1 MKKSILFLVSAS
13 VALGIIGTVTPG
25 MPVQAS
31 ARYYWV
37 KSVNRDNLPYHATS
51 HQSAYIYNP
60 THTRKL
66 HNLKNYPNTTWY
78 VSKSILMRSSYTRKK
93 GVYYYVTN
101 GAKTISG
108 IVWRGYL
115 TAGVN
120 SKTPATTNPTGN
132 GTSNTAILK
141 QQFKEFLAMP
151 QQTAENQVIQKVKQ
165 DLAGTYTFDDNLMN
179 YASYT
184 THYAENNPTISDP
197 DWTTINAKFGITSQ
211 NSKHTGADTEDFDS
225 AWFGSV
231 KYDPATT
238 ENSYINAFAKSLEKG
253 ISALSSEYSDY
264 LKVGFGINLGQS
276 HVYTRSAATYI
287 IVEK

>member
-1 MKKSILFLVSAS
+1 MKKSTRIFVSTLTT
-13 VALGIIGTVTPG
+13 LGILGIAVPTVSI
-25 MPVQAS
+25 QAS
-31 ARYYWV
+31 TRYYQV

-51 HQSAYIYNP
+51 HQSAYIYNT

-78 VSKSILMRSSYTRKK
+78 VSKSILMRSSYTSKK

-120 SKTPATTNPTGN
+120 SETPTTTNPTGN

-151 QQTAENQVIQKVKQ
+151 QQTAEDQVIQKVKQ
-165 DLAGTYTFDDNLMN
+165 DLAGTYTLDDNLMN
-179 YASYT
+179 YASYA

-197 DWTTINAKFGITSQ
+197 NWTTIAAKFGITSQ

-225 AWFGSV
+225 FWFGSV
-231 KYDPATT
+231 KYDPTTT

-253 ISALSSEYSDY
+253 ISTLSSEYSDY
-264 LKVGFGINLGQS
+264 PKVGFGINLGQS

>member
-1 MKKSILFLVSAS
+1 MKKSILLLITALTTLGFL
-13 VALGIIGTVTPG
+13 GTTTQAKPA
-25 MPVQAS
+25 QAS
-31 ARYYWV
+31 ARYHWV

-78 VSKSILMRSSYTRKK
+78 VSKSILMRSSYTSKK

-108 IVWRGYL
+108 ILWRGYL

-151 QQTAENQVIQKVKQ
+151 QQTAEDQVMQKVKQ
-165 DLAGTYTFDDNLMN
+165 DLAGTYTFDTNLMN
-179 YASYT
+179 YAAYNQ
-184 THYAENNPTISDP
+184 HYGQNNPTISDP
-197 DWTTINAKFGITSQ
+197 NWTSIRSKFGLATGSYAESYGIPEDY
-211 NSKHTGADTEDFDS
+211 NSS
-225 AWFGSV
+225 WFEAV
-231 KYDPATT
+231 KYNPNISG
-238 ENSYINAFAKSLEKG
+238 NSYINALAIPIEQGIKSLVA
-253 ISALSSEYSDY
+253 SHPEYP
-264 LKVGFGINLGQS
+264 KVGFGLNIGQAYTYSRSISNL
-276 HVYTRSAATYI
+276 V
-287 IVEK
+287 IVSK

>member
-1 MKKSILFLVSAS
+1 MKKSILLLITALTTLGFLGATTQTKP
-13 VALGIIGTVTPG
+13 A
-25 MPVQAS
+25 QAS

-37 KSVNRDNLPYHATS
+37 KSVNRDNLPYHATN
-51 HQSAYIYNP
+51 QRSAYIYNP
-60 THTRKL
+60 MHTRKL

-78 VSKSILMRSSYTRKK
+78 VSKNILMRSSYTSKK

-151 QQTAENQVIQKVKQ
+151 QQTAEDQVIQKVKQ
-165 DLAGTYTFDDNLMN
+165 DLAETYTLDDNLMN
-179 YASYT
+179 YAAYT

-197 DWTTINAKFGITSQ
+197 NWTTIAAKFSITSQ

-225 AWFGSV
+225 FWFGSV
-231 KYDPATT
+231 KYDPTTT

-253 ISALSSEYSDY
+253 ISTLSSEYSDY
-264 LKVGFGINLGQS
+264 PKVGFGINLGQS